1 MYINN
6 PSAFRIW
13 AKKEN
18 EVINNVIYF
27 LIMWVLCLLNEIWN
41 LFNVVAYYL
50 QADQTIT
57 IKHTMF

>member
-50 QADQTIT
+50 QAD
-57 IKHTMF
+57 